1 MTSTGKI
8 EITKSRLLNDLK
20 KIGVAK
26 GDHLAVTLSFKS
38 IGQVIGG
45 PEAFIDT
52 LLEAVGP
59 EGTIMM
65 NTYTRSFGSAVIP
78 SDFIYD
84 SATTMPYTG
93 LVPRVLIK
101 RKDAIRS
108 LHPTGSVASIGKMA
122 KYLTENHDGTANP
135 FLPYEKLAEIS
146 GKYLAIGIGDRL
158 VGIRHEAQKRA
169 GLFVVPMYGGVKF
182 KSSDGKIKVFIGIS
196 SPCTKKLPELVP
208 KLEKMGIIKRGNIG
222 LAHSLIAPADK
233 ILDTMT
239 DMLKKDPTLNLCDDW
254 RCHKCR
260 ELERRMNLYEK
271 ITNPKL
277 FQRNSAI
284 RAILSWINRLII
296 WKLQYYDW
304 RKKRIIIL

>member
-1 MTSTGKI
+1 
-8 EITKSRLLNDLK
+8 
-20 KIGVAK
+20 
-26 GDHLAVTLSFKS
+26 
-38 IGQVIGG
+38 
-45 PEAFIDT
+45 
-52 LLEAVGP
+52 
-59 EGTIMM
+59 
-65 NTYTRSFGSAVIP
+65 
-78 SDFIYD
+78 
-84 SATTMPYTG
+84 
-93 LVPRVLIK
+93 
-101 RKDAIRS
+101 
-108 LHPTGSVASIGKMA
+108 
-122 KYLTENHDGTANP
+122 
-135 FLPYEKLAEIS
+135 
-146 GKYLAIGIGDRL
+146 
-158 VGIRHEAQKRA
+158 
-169 GLFVVPMYGGVKF
+169 
-182 KSSDGKIKVFIGIS
+182 
-196 SPCTKKLPELVP
+196 
-208 KLEKMGIIKRGNIG
+208 MGIIKRGNIG